1 MTTRLSPL
9 LLAGALAS
17 GCDDPPVPTF
27 DGGGID
33 GGECAGTPADIELG
47 TGIDSSLRNYRPLSD
62 GDPVYLV
69 PGPQGG
75 QHIWI
80 ALRGRSFD
88 PTLPRIELRAYRP
101 SDNVLI
107 GRLRIRLPML
117 PAPEDATRLA
127 LPSQTLTLDDR
138 AYCSVLGGEVRVEL
152 DFNDLAGHCRTLR
165 RTVRLVDI
173 DPGANEAVRQSWRRC
188 CDERLPRCFAPMDGA
203 VSADAVATD

>member
-1 MTTRLSPL
+1 MRRGIL
-9 LLAGALAS
+9 LLAGALAA
-17 GCDDPPVPTF
+17 GCEDTPVTPV
-27 DGGGID
+27 DAGGMD
-33 GGECAGTPADIELG
+33 AGECAGTPADIELG
-47 TGIDSSLRNYRPLSD
+47 TGIDSSLRNYRPLAD

-117 PAPEDATRLA
+117 PAPEDPSRLA

-173 DPGANEAVRQSWRRC
+173 DQGAPEAIRQSWRRC
-188 CDERLPRCFAPMDGA
+188 CDERLPRCYAPMDGA
-203 VSADAVATD
+203 VSADAVASD